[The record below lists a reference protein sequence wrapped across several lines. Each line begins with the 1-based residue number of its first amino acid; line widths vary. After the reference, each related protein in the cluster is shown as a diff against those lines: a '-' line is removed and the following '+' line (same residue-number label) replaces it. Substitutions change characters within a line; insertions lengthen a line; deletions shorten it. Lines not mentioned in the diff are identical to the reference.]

1 MLVWASTFGAVAGP
15 TIALGPAAAVAQA
28 LGMPNLAGPFMLSA
42 AMFLTG
48 LIVTHLLLRPDP
60 LEVLGTVGAEA
71 RRPASPLAVLRRI
84 AAVPA
89 ARLAVL
95 AMLTGQAVM
104 VGVMTLT
111 PLHMEGG
118 GQEFKVIGWVIS
130 LHIVG
135 MYAFSPIVGW
145 LVDRVGPH
153 LMIGLG
159 GVILF
164 LGAELAS
171 HTDPEHSTGLFVG
184 LMMIGLGWSFG
195 LIAGSTLLTASF
207 GVSERV
213 EVQGGADFMMNIGGA
228 TAGLLSGAV
237 VEAMGFRSFSHYAGL
252 LALLLLAAAAGA
264 WVAARSARPRQLA

>member
-1 MLVWASTFGAVAGP
+1 M
-15 TIALGPAAAVAQA
+15 
-28 LGMPNLAGPFMLSA
+28 
-42 AMFLTG
+42 
-48 LIVTHLLLRPDP
+48 
-60 LEVLGTVGAEA
+60 
-71 RRPASPLAVLRRI
+71 LRRI
-84 AAVPA
+84 AAVPE

-164 LGAELAS
+164 VGAELAS

-195 LIAGSTLLTASF
+195 LIAGSALLTASF

-213 EVQGGADFMMNIGGA
+213 EVQGGADFMMEHWRRRGRAAVGRSGGGA
-228 TAGLLSGAV
+228 GLPVVQPLRRPAGPHPAGGCGRRLGSGA
-237 VEAMGFRSFSHYAGL
+237 ASPPTPDR
-252 LALLLLAAAAGA
+252 LAPL
-264 WVAARSARPRQLA
+264 RCSR